1 MKPNKKSIIN
11 KLLLTMVF
19 LLLVIVMLVIWAQSK
34 SQNIVL
40 EMKDGFENPEIL
52 EYYKQDIIDVETITT
67 SKRISIKYYDTDL
80 NEDGLMDKI
89 VYISSPLHTGTH
101 GDSLHVLLN
110 EGDSYRKLLLLTVL
124 LFEDCFEEG
133 DTKMGEMF
141 IMPQKTNGFHNIEI
155 FNLRF
160 ENRLILRYSDGK
172 YQVEEVQE

>member
-1 MKPNKKSIIN
+1 M
-11 KLLLTMVF
+11 
-19 LLLVIVMLVIWAQSK
+19 
-34 SQNIVL
+34 
-40 EMKDGFENPEIL
+40 
-52 EYYKQDIIDVETITT
+52 
-67 SKRISIKYYDTDL
+67 
-80 NEDGLMDKI
+80 
-89 VYISSPLHTGTH
+89 
-101 GDSLHVLLN
+101 
-110 EGDSYRKLLLLTVL
+110 TVL